1 MSATSLFD
9 HHMVKPLRASALET
23 LLADAPPP
31 RALGR
36 PGEAV

>member
-23 LLADAPPP
+23 LLADAPP

-36 PGEAV
+36 AGEAV

>member
-23 LLADAPPP
+23 LLSDAPPRP
-31 RALGR
+31 LGR